1 MIDTG
6 VLVSAF
12 AFGGVPA
19 RAVKMAFA
27 NALLYVSPD
36 LLREYRQVPHELLE
50 QGKINAEQY
59 EILIAGIATVVSTA
73 IVVNPRKKLKSSR
86 DPEDDRVLECCL
98 AAHADYLITGD
109 KDLLSIETI
118 PFSLVIIPPA
128 DYILI

>member
-73 IVVNPRKKLKSSR
+73 IVVNPRKN
-86 DPEDDRVLECCL
+86 
-98 AAHADYLITGD
+98 
-109 KDLLSIETI
+109 
-118 PFSLVIIPPA
+118 
-128 DYILI
+128 